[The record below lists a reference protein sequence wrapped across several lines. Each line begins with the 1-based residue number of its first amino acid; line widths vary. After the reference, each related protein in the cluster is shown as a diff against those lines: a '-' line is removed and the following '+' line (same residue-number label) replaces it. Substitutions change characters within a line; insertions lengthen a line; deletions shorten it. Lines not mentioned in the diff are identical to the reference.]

1 MDGHD
6 RAMSAP
12 VDDAAGAWAAA
23 LARWAIPDEI
33 LAQAPESPWSCIPAD
48 FAVDGAGTVE
58 TPSTPLERE
67 VLPIGGTVLDVGC
80 GGGRA
85 SLALAP
91 PAFLIT
97 GIDENPAM
105 LAQLTRTARA
115 RGVGTSTQLGRWPD
129 VASAAPIADV
139 VVCHHVVYNV
149 ADIVPF
155 LTALTTHARLAV
167 VLELTRCHP
176 QVAWSDA
183 WRHFWGIERPT
194 GPTADDLIAIVRNLG
209 WSPETWR
216 HQRPAD
222 DNPFLDSDRAV
233 RSTLRRLCLTAERA
247 AEVAIYLEEHPLRWS
262 DRVVTVRWSVAGDGP
277 PCG

>member
-1 MDGHD
+1 
-6 RAMSAP
+6 MSTPA
-12 VDDAAGAWAAA
+12 DDAASDWAAA
-23 LARWAIPDEI
+23 LAGWAIPDEI
-33 LAQAPESPWSCIPAD
+33 LAQAPESPWAYVPAD
-48 FAVDGAGTVE
+48 FAADGAGTVE
-58 TPSTPLERE
+58 TPSTPFERD
-67 VLPIGGTVLDVGC
+67 VLPIMGTVLDVGC

-91 PAFLIT
+91 PASLIT

-115 RGVGTSTQLGRWPD
+115 RGVATSTQLGRWPD

-167 VLELTRCHP
+167 VLELTSRHP

-194 GPTADDLIAIVRNLG
+194 RPTADDLIGLVRALG
-209 WSPETWR
+209 WAPEVWR
-216 HQRPAD
+216 HQRPAGD
-222 DNPFLDSDRAV
+222 DPFRDADRAV
-233 RSTLRRLCLTAERA
+233 RSTILRLCLTAERA
-247 AEVAIYLEEHPLRWS
+247 DEVHAYLAEHPLRWS
-262 DRVVTVRWSVAGDGP
+262 DEVITIRWPQVGEDRPLRG
-277 PCG
+277 